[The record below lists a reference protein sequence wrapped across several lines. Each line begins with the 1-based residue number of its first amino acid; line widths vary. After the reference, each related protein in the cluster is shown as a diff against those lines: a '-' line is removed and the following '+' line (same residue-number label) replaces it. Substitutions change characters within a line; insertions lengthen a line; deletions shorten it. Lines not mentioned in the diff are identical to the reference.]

1 MDFRA
6 AMPCAAI
13 LVLIRLASRTV
24 SLGPPSKRRW
34 SRSGNSISQRVG
46 ASLRPLL
53 VKCGLSSGGCE
64 ATRSGVPFREKARRT
79 TDLRASVNYNS
90 RRDWRCRRPSPAASL
105 RPSNQVVFVVFNTR
119 KIAGKRCARLVRKH
133 PLLRSR
139 SAAVSSYTAHASRC
153 PDRKLIAP
161 HWKRPQRENSYGN
174 RHFSAASACDTVPYQ
189 DRLELCRAR
198 KRRLA

>member
-1 MDFRA
+1 
-6 AMPCAAI
+6 MPCAAI

-64 ATRSGVPFREKARRT
+64 ATRSVVPFREKARRT
-79 TDLRASVNYNS
+79 TDLSASVNYDS
-90 RRDWRCRRPSPAASL
+90 RRDWRCRRPSPAAPL
-105 RPSNQVVFVVFNTR
+105 RPPNQVVFVVFNTP
-119 KIAGKRCARLVRKH
+119 KIAGTRCARLVRTA
-133 PLLRSR
+133 PSR
-139 SAAVSSYTAHASRC
+139 PQPQRGYQQPHHTAYASRC

-189 DRLELCRAR
+189 YRLELCQAR